1 MTTTGGPGA
10 PEAEAPVC
18 PRHPDRVAYVRCQ
31 RCGRPVCPACQVP
44 SAVGVHCV
52 DCATRASSGRRAPTT
67 VLGGRLTGGSTL
79 ITKALIA
86 VCVVVFIAQ
95 KLPAATGMG
104 LDVVRDL
111 ALVPAFVGAEPWRLL
126 TSALL
131 HGSIM
136 HLAFNMWALWVLGE
150 ALEPLLGRWRY
161 SALMALGALGGS
173 TALYWLSSPD
183 SLDWYTATVGASGA
197 VFGLFA
203 ALFVIQRRFGR
214 DTTSIVGI
222 LVLNLVFSFTAA
234 GISWQGHLGGLVT
247 GGIVAAIYAWAPR
260 ERRGALSAAG
270 TGAVALLLVGLVALR
285 LASV

>member
-1 MTTTGGPGA
+1 MTATGGPDTSG
-10 PEAEAPVC
+10 APVC

-31 RCGRPVCPACQVP
+31 RCGRSVCPACQVP

-52 DCATRASSGRRAPTT
+52 DCTARAGAGRRAPTT
-67 VLGGRLTGGSTL
+67 ALGGRLSDGSTV

-86 VCVVVFIAQ
+86 ACVVVFMAQ
-95 KLPAATGMG
+95 NLPASTGMG
-104 LDVVRDL
+104 LSVIRGL

-161 SALMALGALGGS
+161 SALMALSALGGS
-173 TALYWLSSPD
+173 TAVYWLSAPGSR
-183 SLDWYTATVGASGA
+183 DWFTATVGASGT

-203 ALFVIQRRFGR
+203 AMFVIQRRFGR
-214 DTTSIVGI
+214 DTTSIVVI

-247 GGIVAAIYAWAPR
+247 GGVVAAVYAWAPR
-260 ERRGALSAAG
+260 ERRGALSAVG
-270 TGAVALLLVGLVALR
+270 TAAVALALIGLVALR
-285 LASV
+285 LASA